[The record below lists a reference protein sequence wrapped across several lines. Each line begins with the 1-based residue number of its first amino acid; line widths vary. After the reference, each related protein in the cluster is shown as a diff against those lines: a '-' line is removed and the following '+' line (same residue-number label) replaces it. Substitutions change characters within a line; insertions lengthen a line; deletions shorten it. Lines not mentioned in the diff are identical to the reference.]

1 MKKLFFI
8 LICSILFISCSDSQD
23 IIIVDK
29 KYTPSRI
36 QVPSEDYEEKIPNR
50 SAVQYEIAYMQRHSS
65 RFGTYHSK
73 TYIKVTEKQFKEINV
88 GDTIKYYK

>member
-23 IIIVDK
+23 IIIVEK
-29 KYTPSRI
+29 RYTPSRI
-36 QVPSEDYEEKIPNR
+36 QVPSEDYEEKLPNR
-50 SAVQYEIAYMQRHSS
+50 CPAQYEVAYMQRHYSIK
-65 RFGTYHSK
+65 GDYDSK
-73 TYIKVTEKQFKEINV
+73 TYIKVTEKQFKEINI

>member
-50 SAVQYEIAYMQRHSS
+50 SPAEYEIAYIQRDSNRCGS
-65 RFGTYHSK
+65 YTSK